1 MKKATYALLML
12 GFILLMTACESDP
25 RRAFVRRYLK
35 TYPEA
40 TLIDIFKGTFQDQ
53 FGSSHMIV
61 NKEPLARYIKE
72 EMDSVQDFR
81 NPDYFPCGFRERY
94 YQVNLRVVADGR
106 VPFDVFVDAFYDGG
120 RGLNLELTYLFVDNW
135 RQTLKAIKEVAPK
148 KIDNFT
154 EESLFLEKLM
164 GEGKYIVHHTDKFNK
179 LYRPHYRIIRRDL
192 FEERILPYL
201 K

>member
-25 RRAFVRRYLK
+25 RRAFVRKFFK

-40 TLIDIFKGTFQDQ
+40 TLTDIFKGTFQDQ
-53 FGSSHMIV
+53 FGSTHMIV
-61 NKEPLARYIKE
+61 NREPLARYIKE

-106 VPFDVFVDAFYDGG
+106 IPFDEFVDAFVDSG
-120 RGLNLELTYLFVDNW
+120 RGLNLELTYLFVDDW
-135 RQTLKAIKEVAPK
+135 RQILKAIQEVGPK
-148 KIDNFT
+148 KIENFA
-154 EESLFLEKLM
+154 EDSLHLENLM
-164 GEGKYIVHHTDKFNK
+164 KEGKYIVHHTEKFNK
-179 LYRPHYRIIRRDL
+179 LYRPHYRIIRRDI